1 MHDPRESGQRTYD
14 GRLDY
19 AENSVDQHQVFIPK
33 SHVRVVG
40 DKQRA
45 EVIQETYRLLAIG
58 VFAAMASAWLASRSL
73 GVISLMA
80 SPIGFLLAMVGLNIV
95 PQMALK
101 AARQS
106 SRNAALLLAGHGAF
120 AGICLSPLIFIAMM
134 KSGLG
139 TDTPNLVQAA
149 LVITAAVFLGIS
161 GYIYQSGT
169 SFNYGKGLGVGLCW
183 ALLVAIPVN
192 AFMLGSG
199 ALGTMILV
207 GIGLLGTLQL
217 LWATSTVLRD
227 PEFNDPAVGALCLF
241 AGLFNL
247 FQVVLSLLSRR

>member
-1 MHDPRESGQRTYD
+1 M
-14 GRLDY
+14 
-19 AENSVDQHQVFIPK
+19 F
-33 SHVRVVG
+33 
-40 DKQRA
+40 
-45 EVIQETYRLLAIG
+45 
-58 VFAAMASAWLASRSL
+58 
-73 GVISLMA
+73 
-80 SPIGFLLAMVGLNIV
+80 GLNIV

-139 TDTPNLVQAA
+139 TDTPNLVQSA

-161 GYIYQSGT
+161 GYIYQSGQT
-169 SFNYGKGLGVGLCW
+169 FNYGKGLGVGLCW
-183 ALLVAIPVN
+183 ALLAAIPIN
-192 AFMLGSG
+192 AFMLHSG
-199 ALGTMILV
+199 GFGVAILV

-227 PEFNDPAVGALCLF
+227 PDFKDPAVGALCLF

-247 FQVVLSLLSRR
+247 FQVVLSLLTRR